1 MLSLI
6 VGYLIVINIIS
17 MIFMYIDTK
26 GMISKLSKK
35 IINFIYIIL
44 AIIGGSVGILVTSQL
59 FSYKNDEK
67 MIKRGIPLIIFIEA
81 VVILF
86 IYIKIN
92 DIEIF

>member
-1 MLSLI
+1 MLSFI

-26 GMISKLSKK
+26 QIILKLSKK
-35 IINFIYIIL
+35 TINFIYIIL

-67 MIKRGIPLIIFIEA
+67 IIKRGIPLIIFIEIVA
-81 VVILF
+81 ILF

>member
-26 GMISKLSKK
+26 GMLSKLSKQ

>member
-1 MLSLI
+1 MLSFV

-26 GMISKLSKK
+26 GIFSKLSKQT
-35 IINFIYIIL
+35 INFIYIIL

-67 MIKRGIPLIIFIEA
+67 IIKRGIPLIIFIEV

-86 IYIKIN
+86 IYIKVN
-92 DIEIF
+92 NIEIF

>member
-1 MLSLI
+1 MLSFI

-26 GMISKLSKK
+26 QIFLKLSKK
-35 IINFIYIIL
+35 TINFIYIIL

-67 MIKRGIPLIIFIEA
+67 IIKRGIPLIIFIEIVA
-81 VVILF
+81 ILF

>member
-26 GMISKLSKK
+26 GMLSKLSKQ

-67 MIKRGIPLIIFIEA
+67 NDKKRNTFDYIYRSCSYI
-81 VVILF
+81 
-86 IYIKIN
+86 IYIY
-92 DIEIF
+92 

>member
-1 MLSLI
+1 ML
-6 VGYLIVINIIS
+6 IN
-17 MIFMYIDTK
+17 
-26 GMISKLSKK
+26 KLRRFEWVLNYQTIEYSFVL
-35 IINFIYIIL
+35 NSFL
-44 AIIGGSVGILVTSQL
+44 MNTL
-59 FSYKNDEK
+59 FNDEK

>member
-1 MLSLI
+1 MLNFV

-26 GMISKLSKK
+26 GIFSKLSKQT
-35 IINFIYIIL
+35 INFIYIIL

-67 MIKRGIPLIIFIEA
+67 IIKRGIPLIIFIEV

-86 IYIKIN
+86 IYIKVN
-92 DIEIF
+92 NIEIF

>member
-1 MLSLI
+1 MLSFV

-26 GMISKLSKK
+26 GIFSKLSKQT
-35 IINFIYIIL
+35 INFIYIIL

-67 MIKRGIPLIIFIEA
+67 IIKRGIPLIIFIEV

-86 IYIKIN
+86 IYIKVN
-92 DIEIF
+92 KIEIF